1 MVLKEHPLKLFIE
14 KEAERINNMERI
26 ICLLAGY
33 LFGLIQTGY
42 LYGKAHKIDIR
53 NHGSGNSG
61 TTNALRVMGA
71 KAGAVV
77 FFGDFLKSLLPCL
90 LVRVIFKD
98 KPEMVYLLMMYTGLG
113 VILGHNYPFYL
124 KFKGGKGIA
133 ATAGL
138 IVATDLRMTLLCF
151 VAFLSIVIITRY
163 VSLGSLVV
171 AVILFTWLAAFAAL
185 GAYGIDQ
192 GLLFEFYI
200 ITALISGLAFWRH
213 RANIGRL
220 VRGTENKISL
230 NFGKK

>member
-98 KPEMVYLLMMYTGLG
+98 KPETVYLLMMYTGLG

-171 AVILFTWLAAFAAL
+171 AVILFTWLAAFATL